1 MYCSMTGQAVSD
13 SSQGIWDDGE
23 WVSWDWINNQ
33 LYEQDMKN
41 EYPAADLDAIDLF
54 QRFVEVAMDHKAITG
69 NYLQVWGEL
78 GELYAEIKFGIK
90 RHRPM
95 TQGSD
100 GKIGNDFI
108 EVKTISP
115 EKNGHQV
122 QVKRAGN
129 FNKLLV
135 IRIDQEFNFE
145 GRMLNRSA
153 LGKSNGKL
161 AKVSWD
167 SIPQSI

>member
-41 EYPAADLDAIDLF
+41 EYPVSDLDVIDLF

-78 GELYAEIKFGIK
+78 GELYAEIEFGIK

-95 TQGSD
+95 TRGSD
-100 GKIGNDFI
+100 GKIGNDFVEI
-108 EVKTISP
+108 KTISP
-115 EKNGHQV
+115 EKASHQV

-145 GRMLNRSA
+145 GRMLDRGA

-167 SIPQSI
+167 SIPQSS